1 MNHALTCTTEE
12 LALLVSVCGYPAVAK
27 GIAEASY
34 GEKSPEEWDAIM
46 DSTIHQ
52 LVIKSLWDPDK
63 TGEDEHPLS
72 DEMQIFIK
80 KYVESKWMI
89 RCSNLSGRSVLMIHH
104 FEEDI
109 WLAHVIAEDIM
120 HEFALLSNEEIPTA
134 IKDFYEFDNAGIQLA
149 ETHEFYLTDEAFDW
163 LSDQSKTTKV
173 RKKAKFTATEEQSF
187 NLFIEDLEEH
197 EWSLYNIS
205 HFEIPNIEGDFLLA
219 NIVFFLPSKRGMWI
233 VEYVED
239 GKKPVHIK
247 LNSYEEWNEMLDA
260 VGTVAT
266 AVEV

>member
-46 DSTIHQ
+46 ESTIHQ

-72 DEMQIFIK
+72 EEMQIFIK
-80 KYVESKWMI
+80 QYVESKWMI
-89 RCSNLSGRSVLMIHH
+89 RCSNISGRSVLMIHH

-120 HEFALLSNEEIPTA
+120 HEFALLSNDEIPTV
-134 IKDFYEFDNAGIQLA
+134 IKDFYSFEGSKTE
-149 ETHEFYLTDEAFDW
+149 ETHVFFLTDEAFDW
-163 LSDQSKTTKV
+163 LSDQTNITKV
-173 RKKAKFTATEEQSF
+173 RKKANFTPAEEQSF
-187 NLFIEDLEEH
+187 HHFTQDLEERD
-197 EWSLYNIS
+197 WSLYNIS

-219 NIVFFLPSKRGMWI
+219 NIVFFLPSKSGMWI
-233 VEYVED
+233 VEYEED
-239 GKKPVHIK
+239 TEKPVHIK
-247 LNSYEEWNEMLDA
+247 LNTYEEWHEMLDA
-260 VGTVAT
+260 VGSVVA
-266 AVEV
+266 AQD

>member
-12 LALLVSVCGYPAVAK
+12 LALLVTVCGYPAVAK

-46 DSTIHQ
+46 ESTIHQ
-52 LVIKSLWDPDK
+52 LVIKSLWDPNK

-72 DEMQIFIK
+72 EEMQIFIK
-80 KYVESKWMI
+80 QYVESKWMI
-89 RCSNLSGRSVLMIHH
+89 RCSNMMGRNVLMIHH

-120 HEFALLSNEEIPTA
+120 HEFALLSNDEIPTV
-134 IKDFYEFDNAGIQLA
+134 IKDFYSFEGTKIEGTQEF
-149 ETHEFYLTDEAFDW
+149 FLTDNLFDW
-163 LSDQSKTTKV
+163 LSDQSKTEKV
-173 RKKAKFTATEEQSF
+173 RKKAKFTPTEEQSI
-187 NLFIEDLEEH
+187 NLFTEDLEEH

-219 NIVFFLPSKRGMWI
+219 NIVFFLPSTKGMWI
-233 VEYVED
+233 VEYIED
-239 GKKPVHIK
+239 AKNPVHIK
-247 LNSYEEWNEMLDA
+247 LNTYEEWHEMLDA
-260 VGTVAT
+260 VGSVA
-266 AVEV
+266 AAIEV

>member
-34 GEKSPEEWDAIM
+34 GEKTPEEWTAIM
-46 DSTIHQ
+46 ESTIHQ

-72 DEMQIFIK
+72 EEMQIFIK
-80 KYVESKWMI
+80 QYVESKWMI
-89 RCSNLSGRSVLMIHH
+89 RCSNISGRSVLMIHH

-120 HEFALLSNEEIPTA
+120 HEFALLSNDEIPA
-134 IKDFYEFDNAGIQLA
+134 VIKDFYSFDNAGGELP
-149 ETHEFYLTDEAFDW
+149 ETHGFFLTDEAFDW
-163 LSDQSKTTKV
+163 LSDETKTTKV
-173 RKKAKFTATEEQSF
+173 RNQANFTPSEELSF
-187 NLFIEDLEEH
+187 NHFTQDLEEH
-197 EWSLYNIS
+197 DWSLYNIS
-205 HFEIPNIEGDFLLA
+205 HFEIPNIEGDFLLD

-233 VEYVED
+233 VEYLED
-239 GKKPVHIK
+239 TQKPVSIK
-247 LNSYEEWNEMLDA
+247 LTTYEEWHEILDA
-260 VGTVAT
+260 VGTVA
-266 AVEV
+266 ASVE